1 MYWRSAKLILQL
13 YKIQNSKIKLE
24 HCEIFCE
31 RKMWGMAGARGA
43 NSERLKS
50 SDRDT
55 GNEQKSLWR
64 KERMQRAT
72 AGNESR
78 LSSQWKHRLSPASLA
93 NCVHMSWHKPGRFF
107 LGNTTSRRFCV
118 LASQPAAPHQSEDPS
133 YILHSN
139 THSLKE
145 RAPKARER
153 ENSVVSWLQRKLG
166 DDEEAPL
173 SAWRWAREP
182 HVFLQEVGSSKEMN
196 CLSLSRY
203 WAYSSMSLW
212 PAPSTHR
219 GSTARGQRSYMARPW
234 EKSMTSSSVPWI
246 TSTGDATLD
255 TLSMLEGRK
264 TGWFLGWGNFWRG
277 WGVGGANTWRSCCL
291 WLSHEHAEDSDWTSW
306 RLSRV
311 NRVLSW
317 TRLKM

>member
-1 MYWRSAKLILQL
+1 MVNKNIQKQYSKNNKTKENNFTCIEGVQNWYFNCIK
-13 YKIQNSKIKLE
+13 YKIQKLNLN
-24 HCEIFCE
+24 IAKYFVK

-72 AGNESR
+72 VGNESR

-107 LGNTTSRRFCV
+107 WETLQVEDFAYWPRSRLHLTNLKTLHTSFTPTHIP
-118 LASQPAAPHQSEDPS
+118 SQKGHQRP
-133 YILHSN
+133 
-139 THSLKE
+139 
-145 RAPKARER
+145 ER

-182 HVFLQEVGSSKEMN
+182 QVFLQEVGSSKEMN

-264 TGWFLGWGNFWRG
+264 TGRF
-277 WGVGGANTWRSCCL
+277 
-291 WLSHEHAEDSDWTSW
+291 
-306 RLSRV
+306 
-311 NRVLSW
+311 
-317 TRLKM
+317 